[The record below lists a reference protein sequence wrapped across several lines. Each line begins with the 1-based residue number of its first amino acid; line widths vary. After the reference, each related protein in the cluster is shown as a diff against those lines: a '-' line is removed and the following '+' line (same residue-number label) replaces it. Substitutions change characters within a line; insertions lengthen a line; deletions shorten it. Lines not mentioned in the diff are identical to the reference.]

1 MIDWDALP
9 KPWTKEQCC
18 RRYVEGGDDIGI
30 RGLVEISGVSKG
42 NLCNW
47 SIEGR
52 DTECGGWVEQRLKF
66 ESDIR
71 EATRQKTIAK
81 TSDTNSADIGKIRA
95 DCYNPHKQLVRY
107 VSWIIQQKIKKLK
120 SLEGASDA
128 VIDQEMKKNHNGYEI
143 NYWSLILTRST
154 DSLYKLTGMEYDTN
168 INAAA
173 AKLES
178 EGFIIS
184 DPSDAG
190 NDGTTNN

>member
-81 TSDTNSADIGKIRA
+81 TSDTNSADIGGIRDA
-95 DCYNPHKQLVRY
+95 CYKPHKLLIEYAAWMIRL
-107 VSWIIQQKIKKLK
+107 KIKKLK
-120 SLEGASDA
+120 ALEGASDA
-128 VIDQEMKKNHNGYEI
+128 VTDQEIKKNHNGYEI